1 MVSTN
6 ASTSGQLL
14 NSNQKDQ
21 VLGLSLTC
29 LGVVFGQFSVGYPK
43 ADAQKTRVPSAV
55 DLGVNSIF
63 GDVQATKK
71 EDVPTEYVVQTDLRT
86 NGQNS
91 P

>member
-1 MVSTN
+1 M
-6 ASTSGQLL
+6 
-14 NSNQKDQ
+14 
-21 VLGLSLTC
+21 
-29 LGVVFGQFSVGYPK
+29 SVGYPK
-43 ADAQKTRVPSAV
+43 GDAQEASVALAV

-63 GDVQATKK
+63 GEVQATKE